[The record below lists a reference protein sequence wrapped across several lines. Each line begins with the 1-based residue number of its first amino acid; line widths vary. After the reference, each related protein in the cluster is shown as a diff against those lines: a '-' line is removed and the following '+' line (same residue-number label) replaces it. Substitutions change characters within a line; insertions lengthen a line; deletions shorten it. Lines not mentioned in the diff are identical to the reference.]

1 MELSIVE
8 KQIKLNLREQIKIH
22 INRTIENKVKSI
34 SKRTQ
39 SKIKFKINNYM
50 LNKLIY
56 SFNQSEMKLIA

>member
-22 INRTIENKVKSI
+22 INRTIETKVKSI